1 MAVEYIGKRYIVVK
15 ELGEGGMA
23 NVYLAIDSILKREVA
38 VKVLRNELAS
48 DSINLQRFQREAEAI
63 TNMSHPNIVEVYDVG
78 QENGKNYIVMEY
90 VHGPTLR
97 QLIKQRGALN
107 QDEAINIMKQL
118 VSAVSHAHRNGIIH
132 RDIKSQNVM
141 VKDDGTVKLSDFGI
155 AIVKGESDL
164 TQANT
169 VMGTVHYL
177 APELAKGAAAT
188 VQSDIY
194 SLGIVFYEMLTGDVP
209 FRGETAVEIA
219 LKHMH
224 ETVPSVREF
233 NPLLPQSVENI
244 ITRATAQN
252 PAKRYL
258 TAEEMYNDLVTC
270 LDFNRLNEAKLDL
283 TKKKKEE
290 VKKVEEVVPVQ
301 VKRKKKGKTDS
312 GSGNGTTLFAV
323 MGALLL
329 AFLIFAVIKILNGG
343 SIVPPEKVR
352 IPDVTGYVLE
362 DARELI
368 EQTGLT
374 IESIKYE
381 VTDDKPKD
389 TVLYSSPAANI
400 EVEKG
405 TTITLVVSSGM
416 NFTVE
421 NYNGKNIDDVRPVLE
436 AAGIKVFIDYEAN
449 SKVKPGTITAQSL
462 PVGTIISPEDS
473 NRSIKFTVADVV
485 TFQIPFDIEGMDV
498 DEAKKL
504 LTGLGAK
511 VETKKADAGD
521 TTVTEEMNRT
531 VAYATPS
538 IGSSYTQ
545 TEDSV
550 ITLYYY
556 VYVAPA
562 PPEDTDTGNESTDN

>member
-1 MAVEYIGKRYIVVK
+1 MAVEYIGNRYIVVK

-155 AIVKGESDL
+155 SIVKGEADL
-164 TQANT
+164 TQTNT

-258 TAEEMYNDLVTC
+258 TAEDMYNDLVTC

-283 TKKKKEE
+283 NKKKKEE
-290 VKKVEEVVPVQ
+290 IKKVEEVVPVQ
-301 VKRKKKGKTDS
+301 VKRKKKDRDKT
-312 GSGNGTTLFAV
+312 NVAPTLFAV
-323 MGALLL
+323 LGALLL
-329 AFLIFAVIKILNGG
+329 AFVIFLVINVLNGG
-343 SIVPPEKVR
+343 TIDPIEKVR
-352 IPDVTGYVLE
+352 IPDVTDYTLE
-362 DARELI
+362 DARTLI

-374 IESIKYE
+374 IESIRYE
-381 VTDDKPKD
+381 ATDDKTKD
-389 TVLYSSPAANI
+389 TVLYSSPAANV

-405 TTITLVVSSGM
+405 TTITLVVSSGI
-416 NFTVE
+416 NFKVG
-421 NYNGKNIDDVRPVLE
+421 NYVGQNIDDIRPVLE
-436 AAGIKVFIDYEAN
+436 AAGIKVNVFYEAN
-449 SKVKPGTITAQSL
+449 SKVKVGTITAQSL
-462 PVGTIISPEDS
+462 AADTIITPEE
-473 NRSIKFTVADVV
+473 IKHTSVNLTVADAV
-485 TFQIPFDIEGMDV
+485 TFLIPYDIEGMNV
-498 DEAKKL
+498 DQAKKL
-504 LTGLGAK
+504 LNEQGAK
-511 VETKKADAGD
+511 VETKAAEASG
-521 TTVTEEMNRT
+521 VTITPEMDHT
-531 VAYATPS
+531 VAYATP
-538 IGSSYTQ
+538 GAGTYYTQ
-545 TEDSV
+545 SNDSV

-556 VYVAPA
+556 VYVAPQ
-562 PPEDTDTGNESTDN
+562 PENENTGNEG